1 MNDNTFT
8 EKGARAMSRALRRI
22 NQLEVLFFFVCLSVY
37 FLTVSIADP
46 GSGAFLTPGSGM
58 SQKSKSGSGINLPD
72 HISEGFWVIILKF
85 FDADPGSGVFLSLD
99 PG

>member
-37 FLTVSIADP
+37 FLTVSVAEP
-46 GSGAFLTPGSGM
+46 GTGAFLTPGSGRGK
-58 SQKSKSGSGINLPD
+58 SQDPD
-72 HISEGFWVIILKF
+72 HICESLEI
-85 FDADPGSGVFLSLD
+85 FL
-99 PG
+99 G